1 MYVNIDMYM
10 KGRFDPGGVP
20 SLSAFV
26 ADVARDVP
34 EGDSTVYERWKV
46 SEAARRKAPDTASF
60 VPDLKAL
67 GSGADFVPFQDHL
80 AVPTMAI
87 EFIGEN
93 GYGYGTYHTNY
104 DSRAYV
110 EQVADPGFTQGV
122 LMSQVLGTLA
132 LRMSEADVLPFQYS
146 DYASKLLDAVDAMAG
161 WSREAGMPIDPAV
174 LRERAELVRVTA
186 ADLEQAVT
194 QALATGGV
202 PAQNR
207 AALNDRLARL
217 EQALADDDGAA
228 DTTWYRH
235 VLYGWNIYSLYD
247 GQPFPGLAE
256 ALRVKDAARVAHEL
270 GRIQRAL
277 DRMHQELL
285 AARRLVP

>member
-1 MYVNIDMYM
+1 
-10 KGRFDPGGVP
+10 
-20 SLSAFV
+20 
-26 ADVARDVP
+26 
-34 EGDSTVYERWKV
+34 
-46 SEAARRKAPDTASF
+46 
-60 VPDLKAL
+60 
-67 GSGADFVPFQDHL
+67 
-80 AVPTMAI
+80 
-87 EFIGEN
+87 
-93 GYGYGTYHTNY
+93 GTYHTNY